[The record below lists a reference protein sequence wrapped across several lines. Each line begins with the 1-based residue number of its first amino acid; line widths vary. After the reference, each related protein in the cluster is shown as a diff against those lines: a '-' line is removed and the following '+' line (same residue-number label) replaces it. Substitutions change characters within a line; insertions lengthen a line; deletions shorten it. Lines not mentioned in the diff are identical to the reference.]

1 MSTIVNFR
9 LRRDEACIARLSMPE
24 DQIINPAM
32 GEGSADIILF
42 PRVKRHVLKKQGM
55 RKALKRRFTLRA

>member
-9 LRRDEACIARLSMPE
+9 LRRDEACIARLATPE
-24 DQIINPAM
+24 DKTMHPAM